1 MDSCDISSDLYVPSP
16 IPPAVSPAPL
26 SRARLVALAVWP
38 TLAFVVLFG
47 LMQET
52 GFDAWVAARF
62 HDPALGGF
70 PLRDNFWTSQ
80 VLHEGAREVLV
91 VFAVAILALWL
102 LSWPVQALRSRR
114 KSLAYL
120 LVAITLSVVAV
131 HQGKQWTNM
140 DCPWDVAEF
149 GGQRPHLGL
158 FDDKPDT
165 LPRGHCFPGGH
176 SSGGFAL
183 LALYFAGGGGRS
195 RSGLL
200 LLPGL
205 LIGSVFAVDQWM
217 RGAHFP
223 SHDLTSAYLCWMI
236 ALGTH
241 AWFYRRERAAA
252 RLPIKR
258 VDTPPGS

>member
-1 MDSCDISSDLYVPSP
+1 MPSA

-26 SRARLVALAVWP
+26 TRARLVALAVWP

-47 LMQET
+47 LMQAA
-52 GFDAWVAARF
+52 GFDMWVAARF
-62 HDPALGGF
+62 YDPVLGGF

-80 VLHEGAREVLV
+80 IMHEGAREVLV
-91 VFAVAILALWL
+91 VFAVAIFALWL

-120 LVAITLSVVAV
+120 LVVIMLSVVAV

-195 RSGLL
+195 RSSLL

-205 LIGSVFAVDQWM
+205 LTGSAFAVDQWM

-236 ALGTH
+236 ALGTY

-252 RLPIKR
+252 RLQFK
-258 VDTPPGS
+258 PGVSPDGS